1 MKKDALAI
9 IPVAYPVLDPAQ
21 LAGSAAEAIRDILA
35 AGASANTARSYR
47 TALGYWAAWYRG
59 RYANELALPVPEPV
73 VLQFIVD
80 HLPRVDAEGTL
91 RWELPTA
98 LDAALV
104 AAGAKAALGAW
115 KRSTVEH
122 RLSVLASVH
131 RLKDLP
137 GPSDSPRVRQ
147 LLRSARRAAAQR
159 GEAPAKKAALTRDP
173 LEAMLATCGDDL
185 EGQRD
190 RALLLFG
197 FASGGR
203 RRSEIAGARLEQLQ
217 RLGPETWVFQ
227 LGRSKTEQ
235 AGPTAASAGG
245 KPLVGRA
252 AVALEA
258 WLDASG
264 ITDGALFRRL
274 WGARVGPALSPAAVG
289 ALIQRR
295 AQRAG
300 LTVNIGG
307 HSLRAGFV
315 TEAGAQG
322 VPLAEVMALT
332 GHRSVASVIGY
343 HRTGTATD
351 GVAARLLEDRSPTL
365 ASSPASAV

>member
-1 MKKDALAI
+1 MKKDTLAL

-59 RYANELALPVPEPV
+59 RYARELTLPVPEPV

-80 HLPRVDAEGTL
+80 HLPRVDAEGTF

-104 AAGAKAALGAW
+104 AAGAKATPGAW

-137 GPSDSPRVRQ
+137 SPSDAPRVRQ

-159 GEAPAKKAALTRDP
+159 GEIPAKKAALTRDP

-185 EGQRD
+185 AGLRD

-203 RRSEIAGARLEQLQ
+203 RRSEIAQARVEQLQ

-258 WLDASG
+258 WLAASG
-264 ITDGALFRRL
+264 ITDGAVFRRL
-274 WGARVGPALSPAAVG
+274 WGTRVGPSLSPAAVG

-295 AQRAG
+295 AHRAG
-300 LTVNIGG
+300 LTSAIGG

-351 GVAARLLEDRSPTL
+351 GAAARLLEDRSPAAAL
-365 ASSPASAV
+365 PPRPS

>member
-1 MKKDALAI
+1 MAHTKKDVLSI

-59 RYANELALPVPEPV
+59 RYARELTLPVAEPV

-80 HLPRVDAEGTL
+80 HLPRFDAEGTF
-91 RWELPTA
+91 RWGLPTA

-104 AAGAKAALGAW
+104 AAGAKAAPGAW

-122 RLSVLASVH
+122 RLSVLASIH

-159 GEAPAKKAALTRDP
+159 GETPAKKAALTRDP

-185 EGQRD
+185 EGLRD

-203 RRSEIAGARLEQLQ
+203 RRSEIAGARVEQLQ
-217 RLGPETWVFQ
+217 RLGPEALTFH

-235 AGPTAASAGG
+235 AGPSAASAGG

-258 WLDASG
+258 WLAASG
-264 ITDGALFRRL
+264 VNGGAVFRRL
-274 WGARVGPALSPAAVG
+274 LWGTRVGPALSPAAVG

-295 AQRAG
+295 AQCAG
-300 LTVNIGG
+300 LTEPIGG

-315 TEAGAQG
+315 TEAGREG

-332 GHRSVASVIGY
+332 GHRSVASVVGY
-343 HRTGTATD
+343 HRTGSLAD
-351 GVAARLLEDRSPTL
+351 GAGARLQEDL
-365 ASSPASAV
+365 V